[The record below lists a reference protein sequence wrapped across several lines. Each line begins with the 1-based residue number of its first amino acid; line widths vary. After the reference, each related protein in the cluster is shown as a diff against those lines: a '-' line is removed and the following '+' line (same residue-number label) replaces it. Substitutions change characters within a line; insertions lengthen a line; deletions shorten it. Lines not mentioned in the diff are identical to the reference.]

1 MGENMHKMQ
10 EFGEM
15 ILVVQVVLVYGRAYR
30 ENILGI
36 RLPGKIIMKG
46 YCFLLIAETLHQ
58 LIRAS

>member
-1 MGENMHKMQ
+1 MR

-15 ILVVQVVLVYGRAYR
+15 ILVVQVVLVYGRVYR

-36 RLPGKIIMKG
+36 KLPGKIIMKG